1 PTLSEARGHVGALF
15 PTLSISDA
23 ERRVYHDRRVSD
35 APIHSVSSTRC
46 GCHLRL
52 PRLLGRTEARR
63 YSVECQSFMCLSA
76 CRTPAR
82 SHRGATLLC

>member
-1 PTLSEARGHVGALF
+1 MGASF

-46 GCHLRL
+46 GYSFA
-52 PRLLGRTEARR
+52 PIYSAPMPGRTKARPF
-63 YSVECQSFMCLSA
+63 YVVVQ
-76 CRTPAR
+76 
-82 SHRGATLLC
+82 